1 MNELTKYGVYFILG
15 GTLVSISTYFGSHGK
30 GFFAALASTLPIIS
44 GMTFILIY
52 LNAGAGPTVSF
63 SKNLIWLSPPW
74 FAYVFTMM
82 FGIPRWGFAM
92 SFAVAMMFY
101 VLLVS
106 IIRVIIR

>member
-1 MNELTKYGVYFILG
+1 MNEFLKYVLYFFLG
-15 GTLVSISTYFGSHGK
+15 GTLVSVSTYLGSHGK
-30 GFFAALASTLPIIS
+30 GFFAALASTLPVIS

-52 LNAGAGPTVSF
+52 LNTGAGPTVSF

-82 FGIPRWGFAM
+82 FGVPRFGFAL
-92 SFAVAMMFY
+92 SFAMAMMLY

-106 IIRVIIR
+106 VIRVMIR